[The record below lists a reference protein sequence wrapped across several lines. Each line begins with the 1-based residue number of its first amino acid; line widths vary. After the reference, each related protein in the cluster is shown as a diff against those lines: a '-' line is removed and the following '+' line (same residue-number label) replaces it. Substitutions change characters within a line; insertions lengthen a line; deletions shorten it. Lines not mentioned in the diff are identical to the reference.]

1 MKKFYSISVGE
12 VIFFQKKKK
21 TIYWSQ
27 IKERQYTQLCKEA
40 QLLNVNKAIF

>member
-12 VIFFQKKKK
+12 VIFFQKKK

-40 QLLNVNKAIF
+40 QLLNVKKAIF